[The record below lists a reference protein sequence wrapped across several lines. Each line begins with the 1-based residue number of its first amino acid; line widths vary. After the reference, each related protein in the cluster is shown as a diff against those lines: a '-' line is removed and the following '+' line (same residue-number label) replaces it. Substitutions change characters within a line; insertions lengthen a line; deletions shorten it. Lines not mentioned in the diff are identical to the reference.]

1 MMKDGTYQ
9 AQLIASKNRIAPV
22 KIVDI
27 VRLELSGA
35 VIAKRLRVFIQTEVR
50 YNFTAVYHIVDSE
63 IVKAMISKE
72 SYGFNSFAANRIG
85 EIQQKTDPQDWF
97 WTAGDLNIADWV
109 IRGKSPE
116 ELGPCSIWQSGP
128 EFLKQPVEEWPVS
141 SQANVEKSP
150 ERHKTVMTTHAK
162 EIETLAARIDIG
174 RFSKIE
180 LLKNTTARILKLY
193 KQYKKS
199 AGGSPGSA
207 VEMGKLTVADTDA
220 AERF

>member
-1 MMKDGTYQ
+1 MGNFFEELFKLKLVEFPRCIKPSNAIGDPTLVIFSDGSGDAYGAVAYARWMTKDGTYK

-50 YNFTAVYHIVDSE
+50 YTFTAVYHIVDSE
-63 IVKAMISKE
+63 MVKAMISKE
-72 SYGFNSFAANRIG
+72 IYGFNTFAANRIG
-85 EIQQKTDPQDWF
+85 EIQQKTDPQELF
-97 WTAGDLNIADWV
+97 WTASDLNIADW
-109 IRGKSPE
+109 
-116 ELGPCSIWQSGP
+116 
-128 EFLKQPVEEWPVS
+128 
-141 SQANVEKSP
+141 
-150 ERHKTVMTTHAK
+150 
-162 EIETLAARIDIG
+162 EIETLAARIDID

-199 AGGSPGSA
+199 AGRSAGSA
-207 VEMGKLTVADTDA
+207 VEMGKLTVAFGN
-220 AERF
+220 RVQNS